1 MLGSRLD
8 AIENDLSDSG
18 LYDDANKS
26 KLLELL
32 NEQSDIKAKID
43 STEETMLAAMDELET
58 LEADLA

>member
-1 MLGSRLD
+1 MD
-8 AIENDLSDSG
+8 YTD
-18 LYDDANKS
+18 K

-58 LEADLA
+58 LEIDLA